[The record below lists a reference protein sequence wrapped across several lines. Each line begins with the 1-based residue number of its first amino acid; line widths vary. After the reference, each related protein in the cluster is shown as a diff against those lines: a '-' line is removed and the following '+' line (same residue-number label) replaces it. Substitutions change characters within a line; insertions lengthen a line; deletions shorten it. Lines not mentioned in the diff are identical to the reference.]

1 MTRGGLGEAARIV
14 VGAPRLWGLALA
26 GFLARGGIV
35 LFALPILVVPSV
47 VGIVTFVG
55 PDAVTAAGFS
65 ERFVALLA
73 GTTAILGGWL
83 VLGLVVGVLVELALI
98 EVVVPGP
105 TGADASRNGPSPGPT
120 RRGRLIGRLIVVRA
134 FSLVPFGLAVAVAS
148 ARLIDAGYQEMI
160 LPSDTSAPL
169 VGRILLAAPDA
180 IVLLALGWIISE
192 VEGTLAARLVAIDGR
207 PALRAL
213 VGAVGWVVRRPL
225 RTAWI
230 GGGTAAASIVVLAA
244 ALAATSAAWA
254 LVRDAL
260 LGPPEPA
267 LAVAAVLGFVAIWLA
282 ALVLAGLVS
291 AWRSVAWSLAVAG
304 DHRGGGTR
312 PSAGG
317 TL

>member
-73 GTTAILGGWL
+73 GASAILGGWL
-83 VLGLVVGVLVELALI
+83 ILGLVVGVLVELALI
-98 EVVVPGP
+98 QAVVPGP
-105 TGADASRNGPSPGPT
+105 AAADAPRDGLSSGPA
-120 RRGRLIGRLIVVRA
+120 RRDRLILRLIVVRA
-134 FSLVPFGLAVAVAS
+134 ISLVPFGLAVAVAS

-180 IVLLALGWIISE
+180 IVLVALGWLLSE
-192 VEGTLAARLVAIDGR
+192 LEGTLAARLVAIDGR
-207 PALRAL
+207 PAFSAL

-225 RTAWI
+225 RTAWL
-230 GGGTAAASIVVLAA
+230 GGATAAASIVVLGV

-267 LAVAAVLGFVAIWLA
+267 PAVAAVLGFVAIWIG
-282 ALVLAGLVS
+282 ALGLAGLVS

-312 PSAGG
+312 PSEGG